1 MTDDKLAYPTATTV
15 ALAASDADQS
25 TAALLSA
32 ITRASTD
39 PTVDPAK
46 MTAMFEL
53 YRAVAADRARVAF
66 SAAMA
71 RLQAKLPKIAKT
83 GRIEANAHT
92 RTFATIVDIHD
103 AVKGLLAEEG
113 FSFAFDSAP
122 SGNQTLFTA
131 RLSHRDGHSES
142 KSLSLPTDTGGGRNA
157 VQSMGSTVSYAR
169 RYLLMMHLN
178 LVMRDEDDDGS
189 GGRHPITPE
198 QAAEIHRLMT
208 EAKADKARFLNWAAA
223 ASVEEIQ
230 AGNYKR
236 CVEFLRQKAAGGG
249 K

>member
-1 MTDDKLAYPTATTV
+1 MTNDKLTTTQAPTL
-15 ALAASDADQS
+15 ALSDAHQE

-32 ITRASTD
+32 ITQAAQNPD
-39 PTVDPAK
+39 VDPAK

-53 YRAVAADRARVAF
+53 YRSVAADRARVAF

-178 LVMRDEDDDGS
+178 LVMRDEDDDGT
-189 GGRHPITPE
+189 GARERITPD
-198 QAAEIHRLMT
+198 QAKEIRRMLEET
-208 EAKADKARFLNWAAA
+208 KSNEPRFLNWAAA
-223 ASVEEIQ
+223 PSVEEIP

-236 CVEFLRQKAAGGG
+236 CVEFLKQKAAGGG